1 MIVTVTVHL
10 PGKWEKYNSYKHQ
23 TGSPSNIGV
32 QTGSPSNI
40 GVAFQ
45 CTRSKNTFKV
55 HISTI
60 GFLFNLCASS
70 IETNCMDFHYHVS
83 KAEPGP
89 P

>member
-10 PGKWEKYNSYKHQ
+10 PGKWEKYNSYKH
-23 TGSPSNIGV
+23 